1 MKVMPMQNCEEGIN
15 TLQNELEEDPFR
27 HRKLMDQALELGHL
41 MSSGKTEDRHKCAGL
56 TSSNFKIQVH
66 SKF

>member
-15 TLQNELEEDPFR
+15 ILQNELEEDPFR

-41 MSSGKTEDRHKCAGL
+41 MSSGNTEDRH
-56 TSSNFKIQVH
+56 
-66 SKF
+66 